1 MIPPPDDRST
11 SDSDALSPGLRR
23 LADVILWVAGVGFA
37 IGLAYFIIVPGQR
50 AAHVSSFVFWYAT
63 PALVVLLVVWA
74 LQSSAERRVAV
85 ALLLV
90 SAIVSAFAADALLR
104 AFPRRVAGLSI
115 TTAVADSV
123 CTGEFRNQ
131 AGCLAAFAMGRPFD
145 RRTTLEVI
153 QAYEA
158 LGIEAWPSIDESYF
172 SDPANAIEI
181 DGRVVVP
188 LSPGIPEVLT
198 VFCNESGS
206 WVTYEAD
213 EYGFNNPPDSH
224 HPAEINVAIVG
235 DSFVHGWCVPFEQ
248 TLVGRMR
255 ELDSTVLG
263 VGLEGSGPLA
273 QLGIEVEYLAPL
285 RPAVVVW
292 VFFEG
297 NDLRDFNREMSHG
310 LLPRYLEPDFSQDLR
325 ALRWPLE
332 LALRD
337 QILQLRSVETTRAES
352 ARKQRE
358 AGRQRRRSLAGWIR
372 LTELRHRL
380 AKLGR
385 SREREQPYD
394 PALFDQVASRMRD
407 DVAGWG
413 GTLLFAYLPS
423 RFRFED
429 PSTAN
434 PHRASILAQV
444 SALGIPVLDF
454 FEVLSRHPDPL
465 SLFPFRLES
474 HVTAEGYDLMARALN
489 ESIRTLDRGS
499 AANQIQTA
507 EAE

>member
-1 MIPPPDDRST
+1 
-11 SDSDALSPGLRR
+11 
-23 LADVILWVAGVGFA
+23 VILWVAAVGFA
-37 IGLAYFIIVPGQR
+37 VGLAYFIIVPGHR
-50 AAHVSSFVFWYAT
+50 AARVSSFVFWYAV
-63 PALVVLLVVWA
+63 PALVVLLAVWA
-74 LQSSAERRVAV
+74 LRSTAERRVAA
-85 ALLLV
+85 ALLLL
-90 SAIVSAFAADALLR
+90 SAIASAFAAEALLR
-104 AFPRRVAGLSI
+104 AFPQRVAGLSI

-131 AGCLAAFAMGRPFD
+131 AGCLAAAALGTPFD
-145 RRTTLEVI
+145 RRTTLEVV
-153 QAYEA
+153 QDFEA
-158 LGIEAWPSIDESYF
+158 RGIEAWPSIDASHY
-172 SDPANAIEI
+172 SDPDNAIEI

-206 WVTYEAD
+206 WVTYRAD
-213 EYGFNNPPDSH
+213 EYGFNNPAGSH
-224 HPAEINVAIVG
+224 RPGEIHVAIVG

-255 ELDSTVLG
+255 EIDSSVIG

-273 QLGIEVEYLAPL
+273 QLGIEVEYVAPL

-297 NDLRDFNREMSHG
+297 NDLRDFSREMSDG
-310 LLPRYLEPDFSQDLR
+310 VLARYLEPDFRQDLR
-325 ALRWPLE
+325 ALRQPLE

-337 QILQLRSVETTRAES
+337 QILQLRSAEATRAEA

-358 AGRQRRRSLAGWIR
+358 AARQRHRSVAGWIR

-385 SREREQPYD
+385 SRDREHPYE

-407 DVAGWG
+407 DVASWG

-444 SALGIPVLDF
+444 SALGIPALDL

-465 SLFPFRLES
+465 VLFPFRLES
-474 HVTAEGYDLMARALN
+474 HVTAEGYDFMAQALN
-489 ESIRTLDRGS
+489 ERIRELDRGS
-499 AANQIQTA
+499 AADQIQA
-507 EAE
+507 VEAE